1 MWRSQTLLDNIL
13 TCTVFGVAYWVSFEI
28 SNYLNLTQGFA
39 PGISLVFIPAG
50 VKLLAALIGGFWG
63 IVGVVM
69 ALTLQGYDIWSEQS
83 QTFILLNALI
93 NGFSTLAV
101 VELMRRILKIDQDL
115 SNIRFLH
122 LPLIDLANSICLG
135 FIQNGHWV
143 FWGMEEYDEFL
154 TKASATAFGDFFGS
168 MILLLGWAIFLKTK
182 HKIT

>member
-1 MWRSQTLLDNIL
+1 MLRSQTFTDNIL

-28 SNYLNLTQGFA
+28 SKYLNLTQGFA

-63 IVGVVM
+63 IVGVVV
-69 ALTLQGYDIWSEQS
+69 ALTFQGYDIWSEQS

-101 VELMRRILKIDQDL
+101 VELMRSLLKIDQDL
-115 SNIRFLH
+115 SNIRLLH
-122 LPLIDLANSICLG
+122 LPLIDLANSVCLG
-135 FIQNGHWV
+135 LVQNGHRV
-143 FWGMEEYDEFL
+143 FWGLEDNNSFL
-154 TKASATAFGDFFGS
+154 TKVSATALGDFLGS
-168 MILLLGWAIFLKTK
+168 MILLLGWAIFLMTK